1 MKIALFHNLLSG
13 GAKRSLYE
21 LVRRL
26 GVRHQ
31 IDVITLSSAEH
42 EFADLRPHAG
52 NYEVLPFDPT
62 PLYGSPFGRLNPAL
76 RILDLMRLDAVAR
89 EMARRVERGS
99 YDLLLAEPCRFE
111 NSPSI
116 LFHARGLPSV
126 FYCQEPLRLIYEQM
140 PFRPY
145 DDRGSRLRRALDR
158 VDPLPR
164 TYRGLLRRRDR
175 RNLRSATRV
184 LVNSEFVRRSMRR
197 IYGVEGSVSRLGV
210 DCDLFHPVPS
220 RRDGALLSVGS
231 LTPLKGFDFLVRSLG
246 RLPADIR
253 PPLRIVCNFQNP
265 PERSYLEQL
274 AREQGVRLEIRVGV
288 TDADLVGAYNE
299 AAFTV
304 YAPIGEPLG
313 LVPLESMACATP
325 VVGVREGG
333 IPETVVD
340 GQVGLLADRR
350 EGEFAEAIR
359 SLLSDPL
366 RAREYGENARAHV
379 LREWTWDRAAAA
391 LEKHIASIA

>member
-1 MKIALFHNLLSG
+1 
-13 GAKRSLYE
+13 
-21 LVRRL
+21 
-26 GVRHQ
+26 
-31 IDVITLSSAEH
+31 
-42 EFADLRPHAG
+42 
-52 NYEVLPFDPT
+52 
-62 PLYGSPFGRLNPAL
+62 
-76 RILDLMRLDAVAR
+76 
-89 EMARRVERGS
+89 
-99 YDLLLAEPCRFE
+99 
-111 NSPSI
+111 
-116 LFHARGLPSV
+116 
-126 FYCQEPLRLIYEQM
+126 
-140 PFRPY
+140 
-145 DDRGSRLRRALDR
+145 
-158 VDPLPR
+158 
-164 TYRGLLRRRDR
+164 
-175 RNLRSATRV
+175 
-184 LVNSEFVRRSMRR
+184 
-197 IYGVEGSVSRLGV
+197 
-210 DCDLFHPVPS
+210 
-220 RRDGALLSVGS
+220 
-231 LTPLKGFDFLVRSLG
+231 
-246 RLPADIR
+246 
-253 PPLRIVCNFQNP
+253 LRIVCNFQNP